1 MAGFLSQQEIFHGAQ
16 QIAIDG
22 IHHNKATAK
31 QMSSSCML
39 LEDNDS
45 DDEIPPSVLFVDNKK
60 KNKRLSLSPG
70 ENNDEDPMLPTAL
83 LRLPSAPSATCTD
96 EESMK
101 DKEEKGRKRNWRRIV
116 RLIRHIFR
124 CGD

>member
-1 MAGFLSQQEIFHGAQ
+1 MARFLSQQEIFHGAQ

-22 IHHNKATAK
+22 IQHNKATAK